1 MQIKISIEYLSSP
14 LVIVHQEM
22 KYRKIRQVFIFS
34 GIAALIAIVLL
45 MVFLQLES
53 AKAQSFVDAYEN
65 LIKDSRILT
74 EQYHAEIAKWKVK
87 QYDNHTMISVTDDYI
102 PKFEK
107 IIKEAQALH
116 PPQKYS
122 HTLDLILK
130 SYNSEILSYKHFR
143 NYLVTGSPIED
154 EESTEL
160 LSDALRY
167 ESGSFDSFRGAS
179 E

>member
-1 MQIKISIEYLSSP
+1 
-14 LVIVHQEM
+14 M
-22 KYRKIRQVFIFS
+22 KYRKIRQVFIIS
-34 GIAALIAIVLL
+34 GIAAIIAIVLF

-53 AKAQSFVDAYEN
+53 AKAQNFVDAYEN
-65 LIKDSRILT
+65 LIRDSRTVT

-87 QYDNHTMISVTDDYI
+87 QYDNHTMISITDDYV

-107 IIKEAQALH
+107 IVKQAQALH

-122 HTLDLILK
+122 QTLDLILK

-143 NYLVTGSPIED
+143 NYLATGSTIED
-154 EESTEL
+154 EKSTEL

-179 E
+179 N

>member
-1 MQIKISIEYLSSP
+1 
-14 LVIVHQEM
+14 M
-22 KYRKIRQVFIFS
+22 KYRKIRQLFIIS
-34 GIAALIAIVLL
+34 GIAAIIGIVLF

-65 LIKDSRILT
+65 LIRDSRIVT
-74 EQYHAEIAKWKVK
+74 EQYHAEIAKWKAK
-87 QYDNHTMISVTDDYI
+87 QYDNHTMVSITDDYV

-107 IIKEAQALH
+107 IVKEAQALH

-122 HTLDLILK
+122 QALDLILK

-154 EESTEL
+154 EKSTEL
-160 LSDALRY
+160 LSNALRY
-167 ESGSFDSFRGAS
+167 ESGSFNSFRGAS
-179 E
+179 N

>member
-1 MQIKISIEYLSSP
+1 
-14 LVIVHQEM
+14 M
-22 KYRKIRQVFIFS
+22 KYRKIRQVFIIS
-34 GIAALIAIVLL
+34 GIAAIIAIVIF

-65 LIKDSRILT
+65 LIKDSRIVT
-74 EQYHAEIAKWKVK
+74 EQYHAEIAKWKAK
-87 QYDNHTMISVTDDYI
+87 QYDNHRMVSITDDYI

-107 IIKEAQALH
+107 IVKEAQALH

-122 HTLDLILK
+122 QALDLILK

-143 NYLVTGSPIED
+143 NYLVTGSRIED
-154 EESTEL
+154 EKSTEL

-167 ESGSFDSFRGAS
+167 ESGSFNSFQGAS
-179 E
+179 S